1 VTTNANLLGAV
12 VSTGNYTSLGEF
24 FSADLADALFDETG
38 TGVAVF
44 ADSPIL
50 LTPTLDTPK
59 IGTNGTAVTAIIM
72 NSQAAV
78 ISTVIIRN
86 STTEV
91 TYPVAN
97 VTAGATAFVSFDAAL
112 NAGNYVAYTRTTDG
126 NVIVGYGNATTG
138 GNTNQNLSANATNIK
153 ITVIQ

>member
-1 VTTNANLLGAV
+1 
-12 VSTGNYTSLGEF
+12 
-24 FSADLADALFDETG
+24 
-38 TGVAVF
+38 
-44 ADSPIL
+44 
-50 LTPTLDTPK
+50 
-59 IGTNGTAVTAIIM
+59 M

-78 ISTVIIRN
+78 IATVIASN

-112 NAGNYVAYTRTTDG
+112 NPGIYVAYTRTTAG
-126 NVIVGYGNATTG
+126 NVIVGYGNAT
-138 GNTNQNLSANATNIK
+138 NTNQVLRTNVTTNIK